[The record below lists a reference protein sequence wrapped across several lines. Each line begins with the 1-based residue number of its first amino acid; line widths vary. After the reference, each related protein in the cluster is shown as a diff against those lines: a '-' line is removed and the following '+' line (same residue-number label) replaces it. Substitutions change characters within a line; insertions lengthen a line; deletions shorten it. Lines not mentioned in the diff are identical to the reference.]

1 MDYAKINSGAVTA
14 APKQKAKAAPQKH
27 SRVPDGLAAQE
38 RHRRSTC
45 RPPDLSPCGA
55 AAYGFLKIRFLPH
68 YTGQAIAGGNEKAG
82 FYRSFKLLRDHYNIK
97 PVDTTG
103 FGYPYGREVALYEA
117 SRLLNQKYPQHI
129 GLEVL
134 EHNGSFAVEA
144 TETCYTGNT
153 LFYIPVLPLHYMMQ
167 DKKHRKG
174 AQLLLC
180 VFSYL
185 FHTVNIPYYTEDSFL
200 YWQYEMV
207 SEWVTNDPDDWEQ
220 KDYYDY
226 VSQLRAAQHYGET
239 MLRRIW
245 NTIHFDNFGQWL
257 KSFQPYD
264 DFDKECQSIAQKFYQ
279 LWQDYPDT
287 SIYRHADTNCLSD
300 HESDDFDDY
309 ECITMEKYVGFVAAT
324 DGWLYEN
331 VQQSVNAYFNESL
344 SKQEPILKRFFDG
357 QPQDNDTL
365 DFECRLFPLLN
376 ELCYL
381 LNNYDYDT
389 KRATL
394 SA

>member
-1 MDYAKINSGAVTA
+1 M
-14 APKQKAKAAPQKH
+14 
-27 SRVPDGLAAQE
+27 
-38 RHRRSTC
+38 
-45 RPPDLSPCGA
+45 
-55 AAYGFLKIRFLPH
+55 PH
-68 YTGQAIAGGNEKAG
+68 YAGQAIAGSSEKED
-82 FYRSFKLLRDHYNIK
+82 FYRSFKLLCEHYNVN

-103 FGYPYGREVALYEA
+103 FAYPYGREVALYETG
-117 SRLLNQKYPQHI
+117 RLLNQTYPQHI
-129 GLEVL
+129 GLELV
-134 EHNGSFAVEA
+134 EHNGSFVVEA

-167 DKKHRKG
+167 YKKHCKG

-185 FHTVNIPYYTEDSFL
+185 FHTVHIPYYTEDSFL

-245 NTIHFDNFGQWL
+245 NTVHFDHFGEWL
-257 KSFQPYD
+257 DRFTPCD
-264 DFDKECQSIAQKFYQ
+264 DLDRQCQSIAQKFYS
-279 LWQDYPDT
+279 LWQDYPET
-287 SIYRHADTNCLSD
+287 SIYKHADTSCLPD
-300 HESDDFDDY
+300 FENDDYDDY
-309 ECITMEKYVGFVAAT
+309 ECITMEKYIGFVACN

-331 VQQSVNAYFNESL
+331 VQQSVNANFNESV
-344 SKQEPILKRFFDG
+344 SKQEPVLKRFFDG

-389 KRATL
+389 KRTTL
-394 SA
+394 PA

>member
-1 MDYAKINSGAVTA
+1 MDYATNNSGAVTA
-14 APKQKAKAAPQKH
+14 APKQKAKAAAQKH
-27 SRVPDGLAAQE
+27 SRVPDRLAAQE
-38 RHRRSTC
+38 RHRRGAC
-45 RPPDLSPCGA
+45 RPPDFSPCGA
-55 AAYGFLKIRFLPH
+55 AAYGFLKTRFLPH
-68 YTGQAIAGGNEKAG
+68 HTGQGITDSREKEH
-82 FYRSFKLLRDHYNIK
+82 FYYSYGLLCKHYSIN

-103 FGYPYGREVALYEA
+103 FAYPYGREVALHEA
-117 SRLLNQKYPQHI
+117 ARLLNEKYSQHI
-129 GLEVL
+129 GLELL
-134 EHNGSFAVEA
+134 EDNGNFVVEA
-144 TETCYTGNT
+144 TETCYTGRT

-174 AQLLLC
+174 ARLLLC

-200 YWQYEMV
+200 YWHYEMV
-207 SEWVTNDPDDWEQ
+207 SEWVQNDPDDWEQ

-245 NTIHFDNFGQWL
+245 NTLHFDHFGEWL
-257 KSFQPYD
+257 TAFKPID
-264 DFDKECQSIAQKFYQ
+264 DLDKECHRIAQKFYQ
-279 LWQDYPDT
+279 LWQYYPET
-287 SIYRHADTNCLSD
+287 SIYEHADKNCLPD
-300 HESDDFDDY
+300 YENDDFDDD
-309 ECITMEKYVGFVAAT
+309 ECITMEKYVGFVAST

-331 VQQSVNAYFNESL
+331 VQQSVNGFFSESL
-344 SKQEPILKRFFDG
+344 SKQEPVLKRFFDG

-389 KRATL
+389 KRPTIPA
-394 SA
+394 